1 MVRMFSKAGAVLDIA
16 LLSTFAVFVAV
27 LVNKPA
33 FPPVAYFASLF
44 ALMIA
49 ANAIGIRRE
58 ARIERQLD
66 ELELASVSFGAR
78 WAVSA
83 IGIAAMLFL
92 FVTPL
97 QDAVLAWF
105 QQVEL
110 NVEARG
116 GRAMSAPATVFLLGM
131 MVAMAIFLTAKSALA
146 TIWKWTKR

>member
-1 MVRMFSKAGAVLDIA
+1 MVRMFSRAGALLDIA
-16 LLSTFAVFVAV
+16 LLSTFALFVGV

-33 FPPVAYFASLF
+33 LSPVAYFALLF

-49 ANAIGIRRE
+49 ANAISIKRE

-66 ELELASVSFGAR
+66 ELELASVSFGSR

-97 QDAVLAWF
+97 QDAVVAWF
-105 QQVEL
+105 QQVES
-110 NVEARG
+110 NVGARG

-131 MVAMAIFLTAKSALA
+131 VVAMAIYLTAKSTLA
-146 TIWKWTKR
+146 AIWTWTKR